1 MRKLQKL
8 IDNISNSDEYH
19 RLENFLNQKIKNEIV
34 DEDYKILLILSAVCE
49 SYKDDQKMREMT
61 NNYCWEF
68 ENKKLSTDN
77 LDERILYFKSSKFC
91 SYIPEFKTK
100 LVDVYSKY
108 AFDFILEKYDTPRPI
123 IKKSNNE

>member
-1 MRKLQKL
+1 M
-8 IDNISNSDEYH
+8 
-19 RLENFLNQKIKNEIV
+19 
-34 DEDYKILLILSAVCE
+34 CE
-49 SYKDDQKMREMT
+49 SYKDDQKMREII

-100 LVDVYSKY
+100 LVDVYSEY
-108 AFDFILEKYDTPRPI
+108 AFDFILEKYDTPGPI